1 MRTINQQG
9 TDYPAAMLHYIT
21 ALVERRDFAG
31 AIRYYELNRSTI
43 EQAGR
48 SPAGAILHRAAG
60 AYASLSNYPA
70 ALKTARMAQNLLA
83 GEGDNLQLAELFLTL
98 GGILRDSGDVKEAEK
113 ALRDAESIFRR
124 NDCIEG
130 QSRALNG
137 LAGLFF
143 RQQDYHNSLSVLMDA
158 IAIAR
163 RLGDKKKLAFM
174 MGNIGRIYTFIG
186 SFAEARKHI
195 QINIDLSNE
204 LRDWTEAARA
214 YLSLAYVHIQTGEY
228 AQAQAALE
236 KAYPLI
242 IEQQNRR
249 DEVIYMTY
257 LGELYYRS
265 GQLDDSR
272 NILENALTLADEIA
286 PGTTL
291 AGRAMRHMAELYLR
305 LENFRSAQRYASL
318 SLVIMEKAADKV
330 EAGALLRI
338 KALTAQAAGRKQ
350 EGLRCFARALDLLAE
365 SGVRFEHAEALVAAG
380 SSCLFGPRQR
390 INYLFRAQDFYA
402 HNQVSRRL
410 NEVEKLIAAIEP
422 TASQKSV
429 VGVSAGARAADAKDF
444 LTDNAA
450 IRRFKSQLPL
460 IAGSDLPVLLTGET
474 GVGKDHMARY
484 FHSICRPGRPFVA
497 VNCASVPE
505 TLLESE
511 LFGFKKG
518 TFTGADADR
527 RGLFLA
533 ADGGVLYLD
542 EIGDM
547 PLTLQAKLLGV
558 LERRKVLPL
567 GSTEEV
573 TLDIKLVAATNK
585 NLEELVDSGRFRRDL
600 YYRLGGITFEIPPL
614 RERKEDILLLLRH
627 FMSHC
632 SLLKPAE
639 KLPSELAA
647 RFIEHDWPG
656 NTRELLNKVKR
667 LEVMTKMVAEGDL
680 VELSRSIFTAETS
693 GPANTL
699 FERVEQFE
707 RQLLTEA
714 LLAAGGNKSEAARIL
729 GIHEATVRT
738 KLKRYHISLEGGVA
752 S

>member
-1 MRTINQQG
+1 M
-9 TDYPAAMLHYIT
+9 
-21 ALVERRDFAG
+21 
-31 AIRYYELNRSTI
+31 
-43 EQAGR
+43 
-48 SPAGAILHRAAG
+48 
-60 AYASLSNYPA
+60 
-70 ALKTARMAQNLLA
+70 
-83 GEGDNLQLAELFLTL
+83 
-98 GGILRDSGDVKEAEK
+98 
-113 ALRDAESIFRR
+113 
-124 NDCIEG
+124 
-130 QSRALNG
+130 
-137 LAGLFF
+137 
-143 RQQDYHNSLSVLMDA
+143 
-158 IAIAR
+158 
-163 RLGDKKKLAFM
+163 
-174 MGNIGRIYTFIG
+174 
-186 SFAEARKHI
+186 
-195 QINIDLSNE
+195 
-204 LRDWTEAARA
+204 
-214 YLSLAYVHIQTGEY
+214 
-228 AQAQAALE
+228 
-236 KAYPLI
+236 
-242 IEQQNRR
+242 
-249 DEVIYMTY
+249 
-257 LGELYYRS
+257 
-265 GQLDDSR
+265 
-272 NILENALTLADEIA
+272 
-286 PGTTL
+286 
-291 AGRAMRHMAELYLR
+291 
-305 LENFRSAQRYASL
+305 
-318 SLVIMEKAADKV
+318 
-330 EAGALLRI
+330 
-338 KALTAQAAGRKQ
+338 
-350 EGLRCFARALDLLAE
+350 
-365 SGVRFEHAEALVAAG
+365 
-380 SSCLFGPRQR
+380 
-390 INYLFRAQDFYA
+390 
-402 HNQVSRRL
+402 
-410 NEVEKLIAAIEP
+410 
-422 TASQKSV
+422 
-429 VGVSAGARAADAKDF
+429 
-444 LTDNAA
+444 
-450 IRRFKSQLPL
+450 PL